1 MKIWKRTGIKP
12 QVTAYPQ
19 KTRGGRGGRAQRA
32 GRLRRMARAAA
43 AGANA
48 AIGRGGAREETV
60 GDIVIETGRGIL
72 NRFRRNR

>member
-1 MKIWKRTGIKP
+1 
-12 QVTAYPQ
+12 
-19 KTRGGRGGRAQRA
+19 
-32 GRLRRMARAAA
+32 MARAAA